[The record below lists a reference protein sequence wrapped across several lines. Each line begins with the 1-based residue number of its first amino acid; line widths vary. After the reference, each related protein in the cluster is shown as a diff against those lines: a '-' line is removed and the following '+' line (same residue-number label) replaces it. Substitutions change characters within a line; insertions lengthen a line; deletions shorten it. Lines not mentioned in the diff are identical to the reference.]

1 MHCPVGV
8 NNEFCGKFKTNMAFL
23 FPLHVFT
30 NMYCMLSHAFNRD
43 KVVPI
48 RKKTYDISIQKNN
61 TSPVCSKKDICP
73 QIVVPVDP
81 IRAGLLHL
89 ENSCSSFSL
98 WLRDCY

>member
-23 FPLHVFT
+23 FPLHVF
-30 NMYCMLSHAFNRD
+30 NRD

-48 RKKTYDISIQKNN
+48 RKKTYDRSKQKNN
-61 TSPVCSKKDICP
+61 TSPVCSKKDICQ